1 MTLCERC
8 GKEMPDTAA
17 ICPTC
22 GTASSISRPGPIA
35 PTGEGQ
41 NPPSS
46 PSSYYAQGYS
56 QQYNQVPLYPQPQ
69 PGYAQQQQQQPGY
82 NQPYQV
88 PPAMYQPVS
97 VNINM
102 QAPIV
107 PVASS
112 GNSGATVVE
121 VLLTIFLGIYGIGWL
136 MAGETTTGI
145 ILLIC
150 SFLIYWPIMILGT
163 IFTLGIG
170 LACLVPLAI
179 GAIILNA
186 ILLSNTIKR
195 KTSYILVQPMQVYP
209 PQ

>member
-1 MTLCERC
+1 
-8 GKEMPDTAA
+8 
-17 ICPTC
+17 
-22 GTASSISRPGPIA
+22 
-35 PTGEGQ
+35 
-41 NPPSS
+41 
-46 PSSYYAQGYS
+46 
-56 QQYNQVPLYPQPQ
+56 
-69 PGYAQQQQQQPGY
+69 
-82 NQPYQV
+82 
-88 PPAMYQPVS
+88 MYQPIS

-102 QAPIV
+102 QAPMV

-112 GNSGATVVE
+112 SNSGATVVE

-150 SFLIYWPIMILGT
+150 SFLLYWPIMILGT

-195 KTSYILVQPMQVYP
+195 KTAYILVQPVQVYP
-209 PQ
+209 PR